1 MKNKLSYVIVFLLLI
16 IDALSDHITLFLN
29 IDVKYFLATVLF
41 ISITITIYKAL
52 QEKKMIDTKLI
63 NKIRKQRKKRGLE

>member
-1 MKNKLSYVIVFLLLI
+1 MKNKLSYVIAFLLLI

-29 IDVKYFLATVLF
+29 IDVKYFLIAIIF

-52 QEKKMIDTKLI
+52 QEKKMVNNKLI
-63 NKIRKQRKKRGLE
+63 NKIKRQRKKRGLE